1 MRSADIEVPRT
12 FFSPAS
18 WGLWAAVVSAADPSA
33 IGSRVAPGWVA
44 ESWRRTLREHL
55 ITLDPKVSL
64 RSLEASEELLLARFI
79 DIASTTVDGFLS
91 FRGAGD
97 VCGRLV
103 PSCAEGTKE
112 LHALARPLVRRLAS
126 SKDPFDKEVW
136 RRTKRSLFGTAE
148 KESDSDSDSDADR
161 ASVHLSTASV
171 PGAGAAPRQ
180 PPAGSKK
187 KTRRARRA
195 ILKRSKQAAEADGS
209 GAAPRAPSF
218 NDFRQGPDGGSANK
232 GLPAP
237 QEVSLRSSIELLL
250 CTTRS
255 RLDSK

>member
-1 MRSADIEVPRT
+1 MSTYDESYKYADDDLVSFVEASLRWSWVRGLPVRSSSPRRLGGLWAAVAPRPIPRRLPNYDFRATLPYDVGAALATTAVVAPEAIAFATIAGVPVRSADIEVPRT

-44 ESWRRTLREHL
+44 ESWRRILREHV

-91 FRGAGD
+91 FRSAAD

-103 PSCAEGTKE
+103 PSCSEGT
-112 LHALARPLVRRLAS
+112 
-126 SKDPFDKEVW
+126 
-136 RRTKRSLFGTAE
+136 
-148 KESDSDSDSDADR
+148 
-161 ASVHLSTASV
+161 SV

-180 PPAGSKK
+180 P
-187 KTRRARRA
+187 ARR
-195 ILKRSKQAAEADGS
+195 RPVVRVEQ
-209 GAAPRAPSF
+209 F
-218 NDFRQGPDGGSANK
+218 
-232 GLPAP
+232 
-237 QEVSLRSSIELLL
+237 
-250 CTTRS
+250 
-255 RLDSK
+255 